1 MFLAALSRAN
11 LPTFDNLLIIIMT
24 ILTLSLLAGFL
35 AATAAAL
42 KYVPEGHVYSLYRG
56 GHPRRLL
63 QPGLHWVVPGLD
75 RVANRIDL
83 GGQTLHLDEAA
94 FGAQALHGT
103 VYWQVLEPERAD
115 AVMGEAEQ
123 MIRRSVLAVLQTE
136 ASAAACNNRVLSGR
150 VKQQLNDDLR
160 QRGMMIT
167 RVELEAA

>member
-1 MFLAALSRAN
+1 
-11 LPTFDNLLIIIMT
+11 MT
-24 ILTLSLLAGFL
+24 ILTLSLLTGLL
-35 AATAAAL
+35 AAVAAAL

-56 GHPRRLL
+56 GQPLRLL

-75 RVANRIDL
+75 HVANRIDL
-83 GGQTLHLDEAA
+83 GGQTLHFDETTI
-94 FGAQALHGT
+94 GTQTLHGT

-123 MIRRSVLAVLQTE
+123 LIRRGVLAVLQSE
-136 ASAAACNNRVLSGR
+136 SANAARNDRVLSGR
-150 VKQQLNDDLR
+150 VKQQLNHDLR